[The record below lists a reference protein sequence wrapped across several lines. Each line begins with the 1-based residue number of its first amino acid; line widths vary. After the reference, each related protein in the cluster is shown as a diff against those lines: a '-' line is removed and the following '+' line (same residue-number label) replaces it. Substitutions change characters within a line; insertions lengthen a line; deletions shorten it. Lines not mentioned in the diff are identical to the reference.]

1 MILIFIL
8 SIILTPN
15 HVSNCQEKCYKF
27 QNLYLL
33 DTLHVEDYYICYRY
47 PNSATQRSV
56 DWKLCIT
63 HHL

>member
-15 HVSNCQEKCYKF
+15 HVSNCQKKCYKF

-33 DTLHVEDYYICYRY
+33 DTLHVEDYYTR
-47 PNSATQRSV
+47 
-56 DWKLCIT
+56 
-63 HHL
+63 